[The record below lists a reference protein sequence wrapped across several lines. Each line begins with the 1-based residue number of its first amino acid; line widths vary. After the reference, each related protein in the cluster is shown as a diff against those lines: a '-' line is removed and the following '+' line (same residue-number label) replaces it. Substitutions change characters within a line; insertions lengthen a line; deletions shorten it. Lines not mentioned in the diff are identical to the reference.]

1 MTEYY
6 KPIDTAFKAL
16 AQYIGDNFNK
26 SDNKYI
32 KTFKSSFIFY
42 FLEIG
47 VTTAKTLNNS
57 YKRAEQTFFI
67 GNNNSNNNSF
77 E

>member
-32 KTFKSSFIFY
+32 KTFKK
-42 FLEIG
+42 IG
-47 VTTAKTLNNS
+47 VATAKTLNNS
-57 YKRAEQTFFI
+57 YKRAEQTFVV
-67 GNNNSNNNSF
+67 GNNNSNNNSL
-77 E
+77 EEK

>member
-32 KTFKSSFIFY
+32 KTFKSSFIF
-42 FLEIG
+42 
-47 VTTAKTLNNS
+47 
-57 YKRAEQTFFI
+57 
-67 GNNNSNNNSF
+67 
-77 E
+77 